1 MLTAN
6 LFSHQGNRA
15 TSILVFLFL
24 ATLLSTRSGYSYALG
39 VLALYS
45 LWQVARSPSIS
56 LQRSEAWVLLWL
68 LLFAVM
74 GMSAAAIHG
83 DPLDAYE
90 VPIKFALAVVLIV
103 CCMKLPPQPTF
114 FWLGLSLGTG
124 SGLVVA
130 YWKMLHSTEFKAY
143 GYTGAIQFGNL
154 SLTMGVILL
163 IGLFWILRNE
173 GQRRREWVVLL
184 SLGAACG
191 LLGSY
196 FSGTR
201 GGWIALPVFM
211 MLFVLA
217 YLRRSNLLACVV
229 ITITIIGAGLA
240 VGTYS
245 PLVQERIQ
253 AVATDVVEYQSQG
266 FESAGSIGSR
276 LAIWEVSLDML
287 KDKPVWGWGEV
298 QFREE
303 LKKREQEGRL
313 GAAPASLA
321 NTHNTFIEVWM
332 MYGGLALIALT
343 GLLISLTWY
352 FLRYVRCPD
361 SVMRAYSL
369 AGLCLVMGYVVYGQS
384 QIMLIRNNT
393 LVFFLLMTAVLMGLL
408 RQRRIELES

>member
-1 MLTAN
+1 MTDN
-6 LFSHQGNRA
+6 LFSRQGSRA

-39 VLALYS
+39 ALVLYS
-45 LWQVARSPSIS
+45 LWQVMRSPSIS
-56 LQRSEAWVLLWL
+56 LQRSEAWILLWL
-68 LLFAVM
+68 LLFAVF

-83 DPLDAYE
+83 DPLAEYE

-103 CCMKLPPQPTF
+103 CCMKLPPKPAF
-114 FWLGLSLGTG
+114 FWLGLVTG
-124 SGLVVA
+124 AVSGFFVA
-130 YWKMLHSTEFKAY
+130 YWKMEQSGIPKAF

-154 SLTMGVILL
+154 ALTLSLIQIV
-163 IGLFWILRNE
+163 GLCW
-173 GQRRREWVVLL
+173 LL
-184 SLGAACG
+184 SHRSKDYFLWLAALPIGTFFG
-191 LLGSY
+191 LLSSY

-201 GGWIALPVFM
+201 GGWVAIPVFLI
-211 MLFVLA
+211 LFLLSYVRRQNFFYCFLVVMGIVLSGA
-217 YLRRSNLLACVV
+217 IIV
-229 ITITIIGAGLA
+229 ISSTM
-240 VGTYS
+240 
-245 PLVQERIQ
+245 VQERIQ
-253 AVATDVVEYQSQG
+253 AAANDVVEYQSQG
-266 FESAGSIGSR
+266 FESVGSIGSR

-298 QFREE
+298 KFRAE
-303 LKKREQEGRL
+303 LKRREQDGRL
-313 GAAPASLA
+313 GAVPASLA

-332 MYGGLALIALT
+332 MYGGLALIALI

-393 LVFFLLMTAVLMGLL
+393 LVFFLLMIAVLMGML
-408 RQRRIELES
+408 RQRRIELEG